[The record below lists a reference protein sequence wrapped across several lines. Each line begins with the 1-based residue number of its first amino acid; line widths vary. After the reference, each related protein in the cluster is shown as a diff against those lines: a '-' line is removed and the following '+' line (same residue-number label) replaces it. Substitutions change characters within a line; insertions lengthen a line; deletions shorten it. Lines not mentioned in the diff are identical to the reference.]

1 MPSAKAGATTEFA
14 ARSYSSPDCGHLAVA
29 KLAFGIEALA
39 IMGTNAALDLH
50 QLAEAAGLERRWR
63 DVDGHD
69 RRVSDDALA
78 GILGALGYQTGT
90 DRQIRSG
97 LAQIAE
103 RQQTLAPLIVTEV
116 GLPTELAGSAEFA
129 ELTDSR
135 GATQRLAINAG
146 KLAAIDQPGYYDLQ
160 VAGQFCRLAVAPSRC
175 PLPHKTGT
183 RLWGTSLQISALR
196 GPAGHAFGGLGELA
210 EAVSAF
216 GAAGCGAV
224 AINPVH
230 ALFPGHGEG
239 FSPYSPSSRTYL
251 NPALADPGLLGLP
264 PLPASGGE
272 ALIDWPSAL
281 PERFRALRASYA
293 ALNAEQH
300 AQFAAEDA
308 SADPG
313 LQRHALHDALY
324 CHFRGQGLADWR
336 SWPVA
341 YRDPESN
348 AARQFAEQNQQ
359 ELAFHRYA
367 QWLTRAGL
375 AAVQARAR
383 QSGMAL
389 GLIGD
394 LAVGVHPGG
403 SDCWSMPQAMLSGL
417 TIGAPPDPLGPLGQ
431 NWSITSYSPDGL
443 RASGYQPWID
453 MLRAALQSAGG
464 LRIDH
469 AFGLARLWVIPDGG
483 DCADGSYLRYPFQD
497 LVRLVTLEAH
507 LADALIIAEDLGT
520 APPGFTHA
528 VTERNMLGM
537 RVLWFERAA
546 DQGFIGAHDYPE
558 NCVAMTG
565 THDTQTVAGWWS
577 GRDLDWAERLSRL
590 PAGVDRAQAESIRAW
605 DRGLLWSTIGS
616 GNRPADDDV
625 DPVVAAALAHIGK
638 SPALIAIAPIED
650 LLAEPEQPNLP
661 GTTTEHP
668 NWQRRLDAP
677 LGELLNDPQV
687 ADRIARL
694 SG

>member
-1 MPSAKAGATTEFA
+1 MAT
-14 ARSYSSPDCGHLAVA
+14 
-29 KLAFGIEALA
+29 
-39 IMGTNAALDLH
+39 MGTNAALDIH
-50 QLAEAAGLERRWR
+50 QLAQAAGLERQWR

-69 RRVSDDALA
+69 RLVTDDALT

-90 DRQIRSG
+90 ASQIRSG

-103 RQQTLAPLIVTEV
+103 RQQALPPLIVTEV
-116 GLPTELAGSAEFA
+116 GLPTELAGYAEFA

-135 GATQRLAINAG
+135 GATRRLAISAG
-146 KLAAIDQPGYYDLQ
+146 KLAPIDQPGYFDLL
-160 VAGQFCRLAVAPSRC
+160 VAGQSCRLAVAPSRC
-175 PLPHKTGT
+175 PLPQKTDA
-183 RLWGTSLQISALR
+183 RRWGTSLQISALR
-196 GPAGHAFGGLGELA
+196 GTADHAFGGLGELA
-210 EAVSAF
+210 EAVSAL

-230 ALFPGHGEG
+230 ALFPGHGED

-251 NPALADPGLLGLP
+251 NSALADPALLGLP
-264 PLPASGGE
+264 PLRASGGE

-281 PERFRALRASYA
+281 PERLRAMRASYA
-293 ALNAEQH
+293 ALSAEQRG
-300 AQFAAEDA
+300 QFAAEDA
-308 SADPG
+308 STSTG

-336 SWPVA
+336 SWPLA
-341 YRDPESN
+341 YRDPESS
-348 AARQFAEQNQQ
+348 AAKQFAEQHQE

-375 AAVQARAR
+375 AAVQAKAR
-383 QSGMAL
+383 QVGMAL

-443 RASGYQPWID
+443 RTSGYQPWID
-453 MLRAALQSAGG
+453 MLRAALRSVGG

-469 AFGLARLWVIPDGG
+469 AFGLARLWVIPEGG
-483 DCADGSYLRYPFQD
+483 ECADGAYLRYPFED

-520 APPGFTHA
+520 APPAFTHA

-546 DQGFIGAHDYPE
+546 DHGFIGAHDYPE

-577 GRDLDWAERLSRL
+577 GRDLDWAERLARL
-590 PAGVDRAQAESIRAW
+590 PAGVDRDRAESIRAW

-616 GNRPADDDV
+616 GNRPANDDV
-625 DPVVAAALAHIGK
+625 DPVVDAALAHIGK
-638 SPALIAIAPIED
+638 SPALVAIAPIED

-668 NWQRRLDAP
+668 NWQRRLEAP
-677 LGELLNDPQV
+677 IGDLLNNPKV
-687 ADRIARL
+687 AARIARL

>member
-1 MPSAKAGATTEFA
+1 MAT
-14 ARSYSSPDCGHLAVA
+14 
-29 KLAFGIEALA
+29 
-39 IMGTNAALDLH
+39 MGTNAALDIH
-50 QLAEAAGLERRWR
+50 QLALAAGLERQWR

-69 RRVSDDALA
+69 RLVTDDALT

-90 DRQIRSG
+90 ASQIRSG

-103 RQQTLAPLIVTEV
+103 RQQALPPLIVTEV
-116 GLPTELAGSAEFA
+116 GLPTELAGSADFA
-129 ELTDSR
+129 ELTDSH
-135 GATQRLAINAG
+135 GATRRLAINAG
-146 KLAAIDQPGYYDLQ
+146 KLAPIDQPGYFDLL
-160 VAGQFCRLAVAPSRC
+160 VAGQSCRLAVAPSRC
-175 PLPHKTGT
+175 PLPQKTDA

-196 GPAGHAFGGLGELA
+196 GIADHAFGGLGEVA
-210 EAVSAF
+210 EAVSAL

-230 ALFPGHGEG
+230 ALFPGHGED

-251 NPALADPGLLGLP
+251 NSALAVPALLGLP
-264 PLPASGGE
+264 PLRASGGE

-293 ALNAEQH
+293 ALSAEQR

-308 SADPG
+308 STSTG

-336 SWPVA
+336 SWPLA
-341 YRDPESN
+341 YRDPESS
-348 AARQFAEQNQQ
+348 AATQFGEQHQE

-375 AAVQARAR
+375 AAVQAKAR
-383 QSGMAL
+383 QAGMAL

-403 SDCWSMPQAMLSGL
+403 SDCWSMPKAMLSGL

-443 RASGYQPWID
+443 RTSGYQPWID
-453 MLRAALQSAGG
+453 MLRAALRSVGG

-469 AFGLARLWVIPDGG
+469 AFGLARLWVIPEGG
-483 DCADGSYLRYPFQD
+483 ECADGAYLRYPFED

-520 APPGFTHA
+520 APPAFTQA

-546 DQGFIGAHDYPE
+546 DHGFIGAHDYPE

-577 GRDLDWAERLSRL
+577 GRDLDWAERLARL
-590 PAGVDRAQAESIRAW
+590 PAGVDRDLAESIRAW

-616 GNRPADDDV
+616 GDRPADDDV
-625 DPVVAAALAHIGK
+625 DPVVDAALAHIGK
-638 SPALIAIAPIED
+638 SPALIAIAPLED

-668 NWQRRLDAP
+668 NWQRRLEAP
-677 LGELLNDPQV
+677 LCDLLNNPKV
-687 ADRIARL
+687 TARIARL
-694 SG
+694 SV